1 MFIASKYEEIYPPRI
16 QDFVTSAKGAF
27 SKEEIF
33 EMEFC
38 MLSTLDFNVHF
49 TSSYDFLGRYAFLAK
64 ATTPE
69 RNFAQYLLEASF
81 IEYPMLKYSL
91 ANLAASALYFA
102 LRIMRQE
109 TSETRQKNW
118 GV

>member
-1 MFIASKYEEIYPPRI
+1 MFIASKYEAIYPPRI

-27 SKEEIF
+27 SKDEIF

-69 RNFAQYLLEASF
+69 RNFA
-81 IEYPMLKYSL
+81 
-91 ANLAASALYFA
+91 
-102 LRIMRQE
+102 
-109 TSETRQKNW
+109 
-118 GV
+118 